1 MWIALSLIK
10 SVQHVVCS
18 LSLFFEDWNEFRLQ
32 EILPVWQRTTGCQR
46 ILETENCRMAAC
58 FCSRIL
64 TDLKHQTGPCWFDVL
79 KYSTT
84 WLWKKPL
91 ASNICTAGIGLVW
104 VGGGQMRTL
113 VICHF
118 KTRQQ
123 TSLSSACPFQRV
135 NPRGGNIRDLFT
147 SSGNN

>member
-10 SVQHVVCS
+10 SIQHVVCS
-18 LSLFFEDWNEFRLQ
+18 LSLFFEGRNESGYKKF
-32 EILPVWQRTTGCQR
+32 CQSGR
-46 ILETENCRMAAC
+46 EQLGVRETESCRMAAC

-64 TDLKHQTGPCWFDVL
+64 TDLKYQTGPCWFDVL
-79 KYSTT
+79 KYSTM

-91 ASNICTAGIGLVW
+91 ASSIYSAGIGLVW
-104 VGGGQMRTL
+104 VGGGQMRRL
-113 VICHF
+113 VIWYF

-135 NPRGGNIRDLFT
+135 NPRGGNIRDIFT